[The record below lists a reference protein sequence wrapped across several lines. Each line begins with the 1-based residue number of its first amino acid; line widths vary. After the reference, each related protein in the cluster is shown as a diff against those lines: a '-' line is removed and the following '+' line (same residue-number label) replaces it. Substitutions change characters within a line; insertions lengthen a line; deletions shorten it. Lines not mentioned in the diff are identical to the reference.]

1 MHCGPM
7 PDKPILYSFRR
18 CPYAMRARLAIA
30 ASGVAC
36 QLREIVLRDKA
47 PEFLEASPKA
57 TVPVLIND
65 GQVIEES
72 LDIALWAL
80 GCNDPEDWL
89 SPENGTLEE
98 MRELIAEGDGPF
110 KDHLDRYKYASR
122 HEDMDSDD
130 EREAAGEFL
139 FKLDQLLSERAY
151 LYGERISLADMTL
164 APFVRQFANVD
175 REWFD
180 TQPWPNLLRW
190 LAEFLESNRFQSI
203 MEKYPK
209 WQAGDAETVFPS
221 V

>member
-1 MHCGPM
+1 M

-30 ASGVAC
+30 TSGVAC
-36 QLREIVLRDKA
+36 QLREIVLRDKE

-80 GCNDPEDWL
+80 ECNDPEEWL
-89 SPENGTLEE
+89 QPEIDSLEE
-98 MRELIAEGDGPF
+98 MLVLIGEGDGPF

-122 HEDMDSDD
+122 HADVDSDD

-151 LYGERISLADMTL
+151 LYGGRISLADMTL

-180 TQPWPNLLRW
+180 AQPWPNLLRW
-190 LAEFLESNRFQSI
+190 LTEFLESERFQSI

-209 WQAGDAETVFPS
+209 WQAGDPLTVFPAE
-221 V
+221 